1 MTYYEELG
9 ISADA
14 TDEEIRQA
22 HRRLVKLLHPDQQ
35 QDPAIRLMA
44 ERQLSRVNRMVAQ
57 LLDPTQRGL
66 YDSSMTH
73 PAAKPD
79 GVAGLMLLSG
89 HVARPLPKWFHE
101 HSRWWKP
108 VALGASITATVV
120 MMAMSGQT
128 IRSVPVTS
136 AAASGS
142 DADEPVSDR
151 PTSSSKKRAGARSIP
166 ANEHESNAQPEK
178 ASPETPVPPVV
189 EAPGE
194 TAAKPDS
201 PEAARNPYATS
212 DPPKTTP
219 VATPKPQSLA
229 GLWLY
234 AGGGSPSEKDKD
246 LYRPEFIELRIRE
259 DEGGAILRGDYR
271 SRYAVTNLAITPSVQ
286 FSFRGDAGSGSWRWE
301 GPKGSSGTLT
311 IRFLNPNAIQ
321 VDWKVTDLGTSGMG
335 LEFGTATLIRR
346 I

>member
-57 LLDPTQRGL
+57 LLDAPQRRL
-66 YDSSMTH
+66 YDVSIVQPTSKSGI
-73 PAAKPD
+73 A
-79 GVAGLMLLSG
+79 GVPMLLSG
-89 HVARPLPKWFHE
+89 HVTRPLPKWFHE

-108 VALGASITATVV
+108 VALGASLTAMVV
-120 MMAMSGQT
+120 MMATSGQT
-128 IRSVPVTS
+128 IRSVPVTT
-136 AAASGS
+136 AASGPDAVVPVPAPSSKTRSTSTRVRPANTRDSEAEPRPPLPETVMVEPAESPKS
-142 DADEPVSDR
+142 DVPEVSKPMLSEPPTATA
-151 PTSSSKKRAGARSIP
+151 PTS
-166 ANEHESNAQPEK
+166 
-178 ASPETPVPPVV
+178 T
-189 EAPGE
+189 
-194 TAAKPDS
+194 KP
-201 PEAARNPYATS
+201 
-212 DPPKTTP
+212 
-219 VATPKPQSLA
+219 PQSLV

-234 AGGGSPSEKDKD
+234 AGGGSPSEKEKD

-259 DEGGAILRGDYR
+259 DDGGTELRGDYR

-335 LEFGTATLIRR
+335 LEFGTATLVRR
-346 I
+346 L